1 MNWRSQ
7 HYQEEADLLGVVRG
21 LMGCNPANYEPIL
34 DVEILHYI
42 EVARDF
48 RDAFKDENAQ
58 QDGTR
63 TESECADA
71 VRIRLQLPLRDE
83 LRFYPGLQ
91 LDYRTPERIF
101 LLACVALTGS
111 REGARLVAGI
121 ALPRRNLKG
130 LQTHINQCLLHSSV
144 PNS

>member
-7 HYQEEADLLGVVRG
+7 HYQEEADLFGVVRG

-42 EVARDF
+42 DVARDF

-63 TESECADA
+63 EESECADA
-71 VRIRLQLPLRDE
+71 VRVRLQLPQRDE
-83 LRFYPGLQ
+83 RRFYPCLQ
-91 LDYRTPERIF
+91 RDYRTPERIF
-101 LLACVALTGS
+101 LLSCVAVTGS

-121 ALPRRNLKG
+121 ALTSRMPNGIK
-130 LQTHINQCLLHSSV
+130 THINQCLLRSSV
-144 PNS
+144 PND